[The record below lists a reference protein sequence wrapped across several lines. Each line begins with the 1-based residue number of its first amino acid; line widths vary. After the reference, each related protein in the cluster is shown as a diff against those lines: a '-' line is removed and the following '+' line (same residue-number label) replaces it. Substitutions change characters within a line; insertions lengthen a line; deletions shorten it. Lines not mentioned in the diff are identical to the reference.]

1 MTTSFHK
8 DNLFLPLVLGGMILG
23 WLYFVS
29 LKNYLLFHSLIEI
42 FSIVVAFSIFIIAWN
57 TRRLQ
62 ENHFFIFIGIAY
74 FSIGSLDLLHTL
86 SYKGMG
92 LFSNQGANLSIQLWI
107 GSRYVESF
115 SLVLAPV
122 FFRKKLDT
130 NFGIAMY
137 AIFFTAI
144 IGAIFYWHIF
154 PDCFVEGIGLTRF
167 KIVSEYLI
175 CLFLFMAIVHL
186 MFYRDNI
193 SPGTFKFLMAS
204 LVFTI
209 LAELS
214 FTLYFSVYG
223 HANLI
228 GHYFKLFSFYCLY
241 RAFVRSGLV
250 KPTKILFRKLE
261 EKSKFLQDLYD
272 EAPIA
277 YFTVGVDGVI
287 HKANQKAVELFGVD
301 RDDLLGSR
309 VFDFDAD
316 VLQGKKKARKVFKKF
331 TLGQEI
337 VHEEL
342 QMKRADNTLFWV
354 SFTVKA
360 MKDVSGNILESRIMA
375 IDITQQKMAET
386 ALKESEE
393 KFRQIAETIE
403 DVFWVSVPGKNKMFY
418 ISPAYEKIWGKTL
431 GSLYKNP
438 RSFLESV
445 HPDDR
450 ENLKH
455 ELSRLGKGEYGPVE
469 YRIVRPDGS
478 VRWILD
484 KGFLVREKGET
495 IALTGI
501 ATDIT
506 DRKKIEEQLL
516 LFRQQID
523 QSNDAIFVINPQ
535 TGGFQDV
542 NQNACKTLKYSRAQ
556 LCYMGVRDIQVE
568 SPGDIPL
575 QELIKQVKDQGGLI
589 FESALQCWDGTIFPV
604 EVNASFLQLA
614 DKEYLVAV
622 ARDITQ
628 RNAAEKEI
636 LVTMSDLKKASDK
649 TPKNTL
655 IMGKYLKDE

>member
-1 MTTSFHK
+1 MTTPFHK
-8 DNLFLPLVLGGMILG
+8 DSLILPLVLGCVILG
-23 WLYFVS
+23 WLYLVS

-57 TRRLQ
+57 TRRLH

-74 FSIGSLDLLHTL
+74 FLIGSLDLLHAL

-92 LFSNQGANLSIQLWI
+92 LFSNQGANLSTQLCI
-107 GSRYVESF
+107 SSRYLESF

-122 FFRKKLDT
+122 FFRKKLDI

-137 AIFFTAI
+137 AVFFTAI

-154 PDCFVEGIGLTRF
+154 PDCFVEGIGLTQF
-167 KIVSEYLI
+167 KIVSEYII
-175 CLFLFMAIVHL
+175 CLLLFMAIVHL
-186 MFYRDNI
+186 MYHRDNI
-193 SPGTFKFLMAS
+193 SPGTLKYLIAS

-214 FTLYFSVYG
+214 FTLYFSVHG

-241 RAFVRSGLV
+241 RAFVRSTLV
-250 KPTKILFRKLE
+250 KPTEILFRKLE

-287 HKANQKAVELFGVD
+287 HKANQKAEELLGMD
-301 RDDLLGSR
+301 CDDLLGNKF
-309 VFDFDAD
+309 FDFYAD
-316 VLQGKKKARKVFKKF
+316 ELQGKKKAREVFKKF
-331 TLGQEI
+331 ILGQEI
-337 VHEEL
+337 VFEEL
-342 QMKRADNTLFWV
+342 QMKRVDNTLFWV
-354 SFTVKA
+354 GLTVKA
-360 MKDVSGNILESRIMA
+360 MKDASGNILESRIMA
-375 IDITQQKMAET
+375 IDITKRKMAEIS
-386 ALKESEE
+386 LKESEE
-393 KFRQIAETIE
+393 KFRQITETIE
-403 DVFWVSVPGKNKMFY
+403 DVFWMSVPGKNKMLY
-418 ISPAYEKIWGKTL
+418 ISPIYEKIWGKTL

-438 RSFLESV
+438 RSFLDSV

-455 ELSRLGKGEYGPVE
+455 ELSRLSNGEYGPVE

-478 VRWILD
+478 VRWIRD
-484 KGFLVREKGET
+484 KGFPIRKEGEV

-506 DRKKIEEQLL
+506 DRKKTEEKLL
-516 LFRQQID
+516 LFRKQID
-523 QSNDAIFVINPQ
+523 QSNDAIFVIDPQ

-542 NQNACKTLKYSRAQ
+542 NQNACETLKYSRAQ
-556 LCYMGVRDIQVE
+556 LCYMGVRDIQVK

-575 QELIKQVKDQGGLI
+575 QELMKQVKDQGRLL
-589 FESALQCWDGTIFPV
+589 FESALQRWDGTIFPV

-622 ARDITQ
+622 TRDITQ
-628 RNAAEKEI
+628 RKAAEKEL
-636 LVTMSDLKKASDK
+636 LVTMNDLKEANDK
-649 TPKNTL
+649 THKNRLLT
-655 IMGKYLKDE
+655 GEYLKDE